1 MGVGGGGEEQGSPH
15 HAKGEN
21 GSQTPELSPLPL
33 TILPALELKGE
44 DGLVGSS
51 GKQRL
56 HSRRVGWSR
65 PHCPFVHTTEQAI
78 ASSRSGV
85 AGDGGLEQAVPL
97 SRSSH
102 RTGRGWAPGV
112 EPVSCCLL
120 RWKEAQVALLFSV
133 ISSEPNLMPVAQGWT

>member
-1 MGVGGGGEEQGSPH
+1 MQSERMAATDTRALTPAPH
-15 HAKGEN
+15 HTPCVGVEGRGWARWFFREAEAALAFAFQLGE
-21 GSQTPELSPLPL
+21 TE
-33 TILPALELKGE
+33 T
-44 DGLVGSS
+44 
-51 GKQRL
+51 
-56 HSRRVGWSR
+56 VGWSR

-112 EPVSCCLL
+112 EPVSCRLL

-133 ISSEPNLMPVAQGWT
+133 VSSEPNLMPVAQGWT